1 MEKLL
6 NQILDELKEL
16 KENQKETIKRLD
28 SIENKLDAINE
39 QTADLT
45 EFRTETKQ
53 ELKDIKDTLKFII
66 HKEAENERDIHVLKQ
81 SIK

>member
-81 SIK
+81 FIK